1 MGSSYT
7 GKPCPKCGHVRME
20 TETAP
25 DWQCPKCGI
34 AYLKFEQSQSA
45 PAGFVSS
52 STGGGTAATELN
64 LTAHKE
70 VFITQK
76 FEIMEMLSVETRNRY
91 RISDAADRPIGY
103 AAEEQTGVLGFILRQ
118 IFGHWRSFEIHF
130 YNNDRQEVLHAVH
143 PFRFYFSRLD
153 VFNAKQQLIGAIQK
167 QFSIF
172 SKKFTIEDGR
182 GATVMEV
189 SSPLWKL
196 WTFPFT
202 HNGETVASV
211 NKKWSGLLS
220 EAFTDRDNFQVEFN
234 SKDLGND
241 ARSVILAAA
250 IYVDLT
256 YFEKKGG

>member
-7 GKPCPKCGHVRME
+7 GKPCPKCGHIRAE
-20 TETAP
+20 TEKAP

-34 AYLKFEQSQSA
+34 AYAKFEQAQA
-45 PAGFVSS
+45 EPAGYVSAS
-52 STGGGTAATELN
+52 SAASDLD
-64 LTAHKE
+64 LTKHKE

-91 RISDAADRPIGY
+91 RISDAAGKPIGY
-103 AAEEQTGVLGFILRQ
+103 AAEEQTGIVGFVMRQ
-118 IFGHWRSFEIHF
+118 IFGHWRSFEVHF
-130 YNNDRQEVLHAVH
+130 YNNARQEVLHAVH

-153 VFNAKQQLIGAIQK
+153 VYNAKQQLIGAVQK
-167 QFSIF
+167 QFSIL
-172 SKKFTIEDGR
+172 SKKFTIEDGH
-182 GATVMEV
+182 GVTVMEV
-189 SSPLWKL
+189 SSPLWKM

-202 HNGETVASV
+202 HNGETVASI

-220 EAFTDRDNFQVEFN
+220 EAFTDRDNFQVQFN
-234 SKDLGND
+234 SVGLGND

-256 YFEKKGG
+256 YFEKKGGG